1 MHIVFHIGVHHT
13 DEGLL
18 LKALRS
24 NADALATAGI
34 LIPQKEDYRSVLGDT
49 LQKLRGEAAS
59 EELQDAVLDK
69 ILEEAEGDRVFF
81 TNENFSCM
89 HAAVFAQGRLYE
101 RLAKRSAWLRNIF
114 PDFDVS
120 IAMSLR
126 DPATLVPEVYKS
138 LKDAP
143 AIEEWM
149 NDLNLG
155 ALSWLQVVRE
165 LREALPAT
173 PLILWCNEDTPLIW
187 PEVLQAVTGHPEDMT
202 IKDQD
207 ILLAQIMSNAGLERM
222 RSYLTSHPPRNVEQR
237 RRVITAF
244 LDKFAIPEAM
254 EEEIDLEGWSEEI
267 MDALSQQY
275 EIEVDEIARMPG
287 VQFILP

>member
-59 EELQDAVLDK
+59 EELQDAVLDT

-222 RSYLTSHPPRNVEQR
+222 RSYLASHPPRNVEQR

-254 EEEIDLEGWSEEI
+254 EEEIDLAGWSEEI

>member
-24 NADALATAGI
+24 NTDILASAGI
-34 LIPQKEDYRSVLGDT
+34 LVPKKEDYRSILGDT

-59 EELQDAVLDK
+59 EELQDAVLDT
-69 ILEEAEGDRVFF
+69 ILDDAEGDRVFF

-114 PDFDVS
+114 PDFTVS

-126 DPATLVPEVYKS
+126 DPATLVPDVYRS

-143 AIEEWM
+143 TFPEWM
-149 NDLNLG
+149 NGLNLG

-165 LREALPAT
+165 LREALPDT

-187 PEVLQAVTGHPEDMT
+187 PEVVQAVTGHAADLMLE
-202 IKDQD
+202 DQD
-207 ILLAQIMSNAGLERM
+207 ILLAQIMSDAGLKRL
-222 RSYLTSHPPRNVEQR
+222 RSYLADHPPRSVEKR

-244 LDKFAIPEAM
+244 LDKFAKPDAM
-254 EEEIDLEGWSEEI
+254 EEEIDLEGWSAEI

-275 EIEVDEIARMPG
+275 ETEVDEIALMPG
-287 VQFILP
+287 IQFILP